1 MELIL
6 ISNSKLKIML
16 SPDDMREHRLCCDS
30 VDYCNT
36 ETRRAFWSILDEAK
50 QQTGFDAA
58 SSRVYIQLYPSR
70 SGGCELYVTKLLP
83 SHGEIRP
90 EKPPDGRKITYRF
103 EGIDP
108 LLRVCR
114 RLSLTG
120 FGGLASAYLDE
131 EQRSWLCLSGVD
143 EQELERLVFINE
155 FGEECDASSSLAY
168 IDEHGRC
175 ICSETAIE
183 RLAEFA

>member
-30 VDYCNT
+30 VDYSNT

-83 SHGEIRP
+83 ECR
-90 EKPPDGRKITYRF
+90 EGRSDKASEGRELIYRF

-108 LLRVCR
+108 MLRVCR

-120 FGGLASAYLDE
+120 FDGSASAYIDE
-131 EQRSWLCLSGVD
+131 EKRAWLCLFCVD
-143 EQELERLVFINE
+143 EHELDRLAFIGE
-155 FGEECDASSSLAY
+155 FGEECDPSSSHAY
-168 IDEHGRC
+168 IAEHGRC
-175 ICSETAIE
+175 ICPQEAIE
-183 RLAEFA
+183 RLASLA

>member
-30 VDYCNT
+30 VDYNNT

-83 SHGEIRP
+83 DSDKRHSD
-90 EKPPDGRKITYRF
+90 KPSNGRELTFRF

-120 FGGLASAYLDE
+120 FDGSASAYCDE
-131 EQRSWLCLSGVD
+131 ELHSWLCLSGVD
-143 EQELERLVFINE
+143 DHELDRLAFIGE
-155 FGEECDASSSLAY
+155 FGEECDPSSSLAY
-168 IDEHGRC
+168 IDEHGHC
-175 ICSETAIE
+175 ICPQEAIE
-183 RLAEFA
+183 RLAVLA

>member
-30 VDYCNT
+30 VDYSNT

-50 QQTGFDAA
+50 QRTGFDAA

-70 SGGCELYVTKLLP
+70 SGGCELYVTKLLQK
-83 SHGEIRP
+83 SDECRSERSSG
-90 EKPPDGRKITYRF
+90 GRELTYRF
-103 EGIDP
+103 CGIDP

-114 RLSLTG
+114 RLSVTG
-120 FGGLASAYLDE
+120 FDGAASAYLDE
-131 EQRSWLCLSGVD
+131 EQRAWLCLSGVD
-143 EQELERLVFINE
+143 ERELDRLAFIGE
-155 FGEECDASSSLAY
+155 FGEECDPSSSHAY

-175 ICSETAIE
+175 LCPISAVEK
-183 RLAEFA
+183 LAVLA

>member
-6 ISNSKLKIML
+6 ISSSKLKIML

-30 VDYCNT
+30 VDYGNT

-70 SGGCELYVTKLLP
+70 SGGCELYVTKLLQKAD
-83 SHGEIRP
+83 ERRT
-90 EKPPDGRKITYRF
+90 EKPPDGRELTFRF
-103 EGIDP
+103 EGVSP
-108 LLRVCR
+108 LLCVCR

-120 FGGLASAYLDE
+120 FDCSASAYFDE
-131 EQRSWLCLSGVD
+131 EQRAWLCIFGVD
-143 EQELERLVFINE
+143 DSELDRLAFISE
-155 FGEECDASSSLAY
+155 FGEECDPPSAHAY
-168 IDEHGRC
+168 IDEHGHC
-175 ICSETAIE
+175 ICTDSAVE
-183 RLAEFA
+183 RLAGLA